1 VGRLYRIAAHNNAV
15 GPGIIH
21 YVPELLTARRR
32 QDAIFGYC
40 TPNDDRDP
48 IGYSTRCAI
57 ARLEQIE
64 LQHVRITGSVLEFVG
79 VLPAIL
85 NRRSVIKLT
94 SDFRGYAR
102 GATGSVKL
110 IEIPVDVTSA
120 IDPGF
125 VADFVKNAPAPIVF
139 LTFPVT
145 NPGQQPISLDIVESV
160 LRANSQA
167 VVVVDNA
174 YRGSLETE
182 GLARYALS
190 NSRTLYLNTAS
201 KNLFLCGGRFGWAIA
216 ATPLL
221 DRIPTALPYG
231 VGADSLDFGLH
242 ILSRPHALRAARAT
256 QAQARDIL
264 NSGLRR
270 LGAEVRSGP
279 GPWIL
284 VQLGD
289 DADRIVKVLAD
300 TFLIDVQLQT
310 DALTGWIRISATV
323 PCEADRIVS
332 ALASILGT
340 ATTSVEHA
348 FQAELKLQSL
358 VRSTIN
364 AERHEEWASLLTS
377 N

>member
-1 VGRLYRIAAHNNAV
+1 LLAA
-15 GPGIIH
+15 
-21 YVPELLTARRR
+21 ERRKG
-32 QDAIFGYC
+32 AIFGYC

-48 IGYSTRCAI
+48 TGYSTRCAI
-57 ARLEQIE
+57 ARLEQVE
-64 LQHVRITGSVLEFVG
+64 LQNVRITGSVLECVG
-79 VLPAIL
+79 ALPAIL
-85 NRRSVIKLT
+85 NRGSIVKLT
-94 SDFRGYAR
+94 TDFRGYAR

-125 VADFVKNAPAPIVF
+125 VAHFVKNAPAPIVF

-145 NPGQQPISLDIVESV
+145 NPGQQLVSLDIVESV
-160 LRANSQA
+160 LRANSDA
-167 VVVVDNA
+167 IVVLDNA

-182 GLARYALS
+182 KLARYALT

-201 KNLFLCGGRFGWAIA
+201 KDLLLCGARFGWAIA
-216 ATPLL
+216 TMPLI
-221 DRIPTALPYG
+221 DWISAALPPYG
-231 VGADSLDFGLH
+231 VGADALGYGLD

-270 LGAEVRSGP
+270 LGAKVRSGP

-289 DADRIVKVLAD
+289 DAGRIVKILAD

-332 ALASILGT
+332 AFASILGT

-358 VRSTIN
+358 VRSAIN
-364 AERHEEWASLLTS
+364 AERHEEWAPLLTS
-377 N
+377 NYR